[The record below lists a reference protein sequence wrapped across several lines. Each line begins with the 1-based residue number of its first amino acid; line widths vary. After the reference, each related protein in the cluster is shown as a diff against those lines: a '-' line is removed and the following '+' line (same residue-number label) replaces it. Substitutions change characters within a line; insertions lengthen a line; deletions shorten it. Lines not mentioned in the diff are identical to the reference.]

1 MRAIFAILL
10 LAIISTVVARDE
22 PIKLLIAPQS
32 TKLPQSRKVVFD
44 IYWHNWTDKPR
55 AIPSLD
61 TYSALCWA
69 IVPGRNGGEMRGSGS
84 VVDHPAP
91 DRRIGPH
98 AVIHDTITAE
108 VELNRGEI
116 GQFSLRVSG
125 EHKKHFESNT
135 VVFTR
140 R

>member
-1 MRAIFAILL
+1 MRAILAILS
-10 LAIISTVVARDE
+10 LAIINTAAARDK
-22 PIKLLIAPQS
+22 PIKLLIAPRS
-32 TKLPQSRKVVFD
+32 AKLPPSRKLVFD
-44 IYWHNWTDKPR
+44 IYWHNWTDKPQ

-61 TYSALCWA
+61 TYSTLCWA
-69 IVPGRNGGEMRGSGS
+69 IVPGRDGGEMRGSGS
-84 VVDHPAP
+84 VLDHPAA

-125 EHKKHFESNT
+125 EHHQHFESNT